1 MSPPTYFVQH
11 CPTCGRGLHIRVE
24 YLGRRVVCQHCQGR
38 FVASEVS
45 PQADPLSDSVLLR
58 RADELLKIVQDQS
71 KVMQSP
77 AVAPVQR

>member
-1 MSPPTYFVQH
+1 MSHPTYFVQH

-45 PQADPLSDSVLLR
+45 PHADPLSDSVLLR
-58 RADELLKIVQDQS
+58 RAEELLRIVQDQS
-71 KVMQSP
+71 KVMP
-77 AVAPVQR
+77 AVAQAQS